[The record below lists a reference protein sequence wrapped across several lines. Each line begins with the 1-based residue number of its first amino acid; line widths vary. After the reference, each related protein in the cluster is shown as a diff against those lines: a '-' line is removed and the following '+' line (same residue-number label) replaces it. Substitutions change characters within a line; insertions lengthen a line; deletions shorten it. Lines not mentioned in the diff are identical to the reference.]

1 MTGMM
6 KKISYK
12 LLLSAGVI
20 LLASSC
26 GGGSETEKKDDLK
39 ETVTNVDTVS
49 APANNSETSLYTLPS
64 PMQIANILKKSGLK
78 YYPGLTNP
86 IENAN
91 KYSTGN
97 MVNKTLAMGIYLSD
111 LSYCILNKQNQESKN
126 YFKTCTQLSET
137 IGLAEAFQGNDVPKR
152 LEKNMS
158 NGDSV
163 SNIMSEIQMQSDNVL
178 EENKQEYISVIAFTG
193 AWIESVYIGTQ
204 VHANEKNTNVTT
216 NIIEQMGIAENIIKA
231 LKATASK
238 DADVTLLL
246 KDMNSLNDMYN
257 NFKSVKEIKATD
269 PDVIDPAKITISVDE
284 LLGFSK
290 KIEEIRNS
298 IIKG

>member
-1 MTGMM
+1 M
-6 KKISYK
+6 KKIFSYN
-12 LLLSAGVI
+12 I
-20 LLASSC
+20 LLGFGVLLFNASC
-26 GGGSETEKKDDLK
+26 GGGSNEVDKKEELK
-39 ETVTNVDTVS
+39 DVVTTAVDSTSV
-49 APANNSETSLYTLPS
+49 PANNNETSLYSLPS
-64 PMQIANILKKSGLK
+64 PMQIATILKKAGLK

-86 IENAN
+86 TDNLN
-91 KYSTGN
+91 KYNNGN
-97 MVNKTLAMGIYLSD
+97 TVNKTLIMGVYLSD

-126 YFKTCTQLSET
+126 YFKTCSQLSES
-137 IGLAEAFQGNDVPKR
+137 IGLANAFQGNNVPAR

-193 AWIESVYIGTQ
+193 AWIESMYIGTQ
-204 VHANEKNTNVTT
+204 VHAKEKNTNVST

-231 LKATASK
+231 LKANSSK
-238 DADVTLLL
+238 DADITVLLQ
-246 KDMNSLNDMYN
+246 DMNTLNDMYN
-257 NFKSVKEIKATD
+257 NFKSVKEIKAAD
-269 PDVIDPAKITISVDE
+269 PDVIDPAKITISIDE

-290 KIEEIRNS
+290 KIEEIRTK